1 MFNDLK
7 SYINNR
13 ITLTKYDLIDS
24 VSNMLAS
31 GIYVL
36 IIAVFALFL
45 LLLGSLAFGFILGS
59 YFNDTGLGFLTIT
72 GIYLLVMIL
81 CVLFRKKLKLFL
93 TNIAIENAMEA
104 MSNHDDDEEDEQ
116 DED

>member
-1 MFNDLK
+1 MFNELK
-7 SYINNR
+7 TYINNR

-36 IIAVFALFL
+36 ILAVFALFL
-45 LLLGSLAFGFILGS
+45 LLLGSLALGFILGG
-59 YFNDTGLGFLTIT
+59 YFNDTGLGFLTVT
-72 GIYLLVMIL
+72 GIYFIVMVL
-81 CVLFRKKLKLFL
+81 CLLFRKKLKLFL

-104 MSNHDDDEEDEQ
+104 MSNQDDDDEDDE
-116 DED
+116 

>member
-1 MFNDLK
+1 MQHFCKLEV
-7 SYINNR
+7 
-13 ITLTKYDLIDS
+13 T
-24 VSNMLAS
+24 VPV
-31 GIYVL
+31 GVG
-36 IIAVFALFL
+36 F
-45 LLLGSLAFGFILGS
+45 GLAFGFILGS
-59 YFNDTGLGFLTIT
+59 YFNDTGLGFLTVT

>member
-7 SYINNR
+7 TYINNR

-45 LLLGSLAFGFILGS
+45 LLLGSLALGFILGS
-59 YFNDTGLGFLTIT
+59 YFDDIGLGFLTVT
-72 GIYLLVMIL
+72 GIYFVVMVL
-81 CVLFRKKLKLFL
+81 CLLFRKKLKLFL

-104 MSNHDDDEEDEQ
+104 MSNQDDDDED
-116 DED
+116 DK

>member
-45 LLLGSLAFGFILGS
+45 LLLGSLALGFILGG
-59 YFNDTGLGFLTIT
+59 YFNDTGLGFLTVT
-72 GIYLLVMIL
+72 GIYFLMMVLSI
-81 CVLFRKKLKLFL
+81 LFRKKLKLFL
-93 TNIAIENAMEA
+93 VNITIENAMEA
-104 MSNHDDDEEDEQ
+104 MSNQDDDEDDDEE
-116 DED
+116 

>member
-45 LLLGSLAFGFILGS
+45 LLLGSLALGFILGS
-59 YFNDTGLGFLTIT
+59 YFNDTGLGFLTVT
-72 GIYLLVMIL
+72 GIYFFVMVL
-81 CVLFRKKLKLFL
+81 CILFRKKLKLFL
-93 TNIAIENAMEA
+93 VNITIENAMEA
-104 MSNHDDDEEDEQ
+104 MSNQDDDEDDDEE
-116 DED
+116 